1 MPHLECTR
9 AADPM
14 FVTGSRPGTY
24 KLHLD
29 IRDGRSAAGTEP
41 VKQRQEFTPLSR
53 SVHRIDDAT
62 SRPSTAVVVALLIVV
77 FGVVLALAHFPITWL
92 TAFSAACAGVTTI
105 MVFTIQHTQSR
116 QQAATQLKL
125 DELIRALP
133 DADDHLVQVKAGAD
147 AELAEL
153 EAAHHEQ
160 HLSVRADD

>member
-1 MPHLECTR
+1 MKP
-9 AADPM
+9 
-14 FVTGSRPGTY
+14 
-24 KLHLD
+24 
-29 IRDGRSAAGTEP
+29 
-41 VKQRQEFTPLSR
+41 RQEFNPLSR
-53 SVHRIDDAT
+53 SVHRIDHAT
-62 SRPSTAVVVALLIVV
+62 SRPSSAILVAALIVA
-77 FGVVLALAHFPITWL
+77 FGVVLAIEHFPTTWQ
-92 TAFSAACAGVTTI
+92 TAFASVCAGVTTI

-133 DADDHLVQVKAGAD
+133 EADDHLVQVEAGAD